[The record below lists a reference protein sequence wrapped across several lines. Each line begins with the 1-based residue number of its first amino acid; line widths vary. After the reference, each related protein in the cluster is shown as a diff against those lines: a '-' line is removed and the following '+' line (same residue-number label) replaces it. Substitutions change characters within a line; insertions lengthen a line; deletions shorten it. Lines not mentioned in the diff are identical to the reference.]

1 MCLIKGKK
9 IAPKKDITCYKVV
22 KKISEGIYSSPFME
36 ERYYIGK
43 NHVAYPIYTD
53 TELTTLL
60 ESPEEIEGG
69 FIHTFQNESEARDY
83 MRNFAA
89 YITVPFTN
97 PVCKPQTFAVLEC
110 KIPATA
116 KYVVKGKYESIF
128 SLTTLSCYGSSEIQ
142 VCREIDTYFYDV
154 FADS

>member
-1 MCLIKGKK
+1 MCLTKYKK
-9 IAPKKDITCYKVV
+9 ITPEKDITCYKVV
-22 KKISEGIYSSPFME
+22 RKITENIYASPFVE
-36 ERYYIGK
+36 ARYYIGEK
-43 NHVAYPIYTD
+43 HKAYPIHSKS
-53 TELTTLL
+53 ELAALL
-60 ESPEEIEGG
+60 KRPDGLEDG
-69 FIHTFQNESEARDY
+69 FIHTFQNKSEARDY

-128 SLTTLSCYGSSEIQ
+128 SITTLSCYGSSEIK